1 LHKQIKNIMKRKLLN
16 SLLVLI
22 NKNSTISFA
31 IALMIPFTGLAQI
44 QHDLLVDLDF
54 ENGITD
60 SSSENQ
66 TTLISGASSY
76 VTDKYG
82 NTNACIQFNGTS
94 NNGSV
99 FLTNDV
105 TGTYKMNFPAS
116 FSAWVNIASYG
127 TLSSPILTTEDH
139 GSAYSGFWVEVSTAG
154 AVQAHF
160 GNGFG
165 TSASDKKT
173 FETASGVINL
183 NTWHHIAV
191 VFKSANEA
199 IIYVDG
205 FAKPTTV
212 SGGATSCYYYKI
224 VGTAG
229 KIGGYVKGT
238 GNRSI
243 NGKVDKVKFFG
254 AALTQSEVFA
264 LSYVKHNN
272 MSSLLFNYNM
282 DNNYYDTSIYQ
293 QTSAQ
298 VGTCQYGSDQLS
310 YANAALNVTQ
320 NSAIEIREA
329 AANFKCN
336 FPMTFASWIKV
347 DALGS
352 INPIFTNDDN
362 TSSYTGVWVQIL
374 ANGTI
379 GVNIGDG
386 SGTSAFARRSYV
398 TTNALGADFQWR
410 HLTVVLKAAAS
421 PTLFTVEIYVNGV
434 LWPVGAQS
442 GTGTQLVYNT
452 NTGNWG
458 KLGCYNKGTS
468 TLSTFSGGLDGC
480 MFWNDSLTSDQINN
494 IVDNYYTGCLTLP
507 TIQANTSASAVCS
520 GTAVTLNGGGG
531 ATYVWT
537 GGVTNGVSFSPS
549 ATNTYTV
556 TGTDVNN
563 CSNSATVAVV
573 VNDLPAITINASA
586 STVCAGNSLSLT
598 GNGAANYSWTGG
610 ITNGVTFIPTATATY
625 TVTGTDINNC
635 TNSNSISVTV
645 NDLPTVTIN
654 SSASTVCAGSTVTLS
669 GAGADTYTWNNGVI
683 DGQEFLPVENYTY
696 TVVGVD
702 SNSCSATA
710 STTIAIDPLPTI
722 ATTLNGSTISAN
734 ETGATYQWLNC
745 GNNGYTIIS
754 WETTQSYTATVV
766 GSYAVLVTKN
776 GCSDT
781 SACVAISTV
790 GIETNAD
797 TDNDIVM
804 YPMPASNQLTIN
816 NKSTES
822 CKIELMDATGKV
834 VYSAVSSKDNT
845 VVDIRSFSNG
855 LYFARFTIANK
866 VTTQKFVV
874 SQ

>member
-1 LHKQIKNIMKRKLLN
+1 MKKNILHSFFN
-16 SLLVLI
+16 LI
-22 NKNSTISFA
+22 KSNQIIAFVILCPA
-31 IALMIPFTGLAQI
+31 IVFGQI
-44 QHDLLVDLDF
+44 QHDLLLDLDF

-60 SSSENQ
+60 SSSEQ
-66 TTLISGASSY
+66 QITLISGSSSY
-76 VTDKYG
+76 ATDKYG
-82 NTNACIQFNGTS
+82 NSNACIQFNGTS

-116 FSAWVNIASYG
+116 FSAWVNIAAFG

-154 AVQAHF
+154 AVQAHY

-199 IIYVDG
+199 SIYVDG

-212 SGGATSCYYYKI
+212 SGSATSCYYYKI
-224 VGTAG
+224 TGTAG

-243 NGKVDKVKFFG
+243 NGKIDKVKFFG

-264 LSYVKHNN
+264 LNYVKHNN
-272 MSSLLFNYNM
+272 YSSLLFNYNM
-282 DNNYYDTSIYQ
+282 DSNYFDTSIYH

-298 VGTCQYGSDQLS
+298 VGTCQYGADQLS
-310 YANAALNVTQ
+310 YSNAALNVTE
-320 NSAIEIREA
+320 NSAIEIRESNG
-329 AANFKCN
+329 NFKTT
-336 FPMTFASWIKV
+336 FPMTFATWIKV

-374 ANGTI
+374 GNGTI

-398 TTNALGADFQWR
+398 TTNALGADSQWR
-410 HLTVVLKAAAS
+410 HLTVVLKAANS
-421 PTLFTVEIYVNGV
+421 PALYTAEIYVNGV

-458 KLGCYNKGTS
+458 KLGCYNKGAS
-468 TLSTFSGGLDGC
+468 TLSNFSGGLDGS
-480 MFWNDSLTSDQINN
+480 MFWNDSLTQAEVTN
-494 IVDNYYTGCLTLP
+494 IVNNYYTGCLTLP
-507 TIQANTSASAVCS
+507 TIQANATTDSVCS

-537 GGVTNGVSFSPS
+537 GGVTDGISFTPS

-556 TGTDVNN
+556 TGTDINN

-573 VNDLPAITINASA
+573 VNDLPTIIINASA
-586 STVCAGNSLSLT
+586 STVCAGNSVNLA
-598 GNGAANYSWTGG
+598 GNGAVNYSWTGG
-610 ITNGVTFIPTATATY
+610 ITNAVTFTPTATATY

-635 TNSNSISVTV
+635 SNSNSIAVTV
-645 NDLPTVTIN
+645 NDSPTVTIN

-669 GAGADTYTWNNGVI
+669 GAGAQTYTWNNGVI
-683 DGQEFLPVENYTY
+683 DGQEFSPVENSVYS
-696 TVVGVD
+696 VIGVD
-702 SNSCSATA
+702 SNSCSAAA
-710 STTIAIDPLPTI
+710 SITIGIDSLPSVI
-722 ATTLNGSTISAN
+722 TTLNGSTISAI
-734 ETGATYQWLNC
+734 ETGANYQWLNC
-745 GNNGYTIIS
+745 GNNGYTVIS
-754 WETTQSYTATVV
+754 WETTQSFTATVT
-766 GSYAVLVTKN
+766 GSYAVIVTLN

-781 SACVAISTV
+781 SVCTAISSV
-790 GIETNAD
+790 GISDNEKETVSFYPNPSIGLVTIINKQKLNLDLALED
-797 TDNDIVM
+797 YSGKIV
-804 YPMPASNQLTIN
+804 YTTQIVDEKKQLDFTY
-816 NKSTES
+816 
-822 CKIELMDATGKV
+822 LA
-834 VYSAVSSKDNT
+834 
-845 VVDIRSFSNG
+845 NG
-855 LYFARFTIANK
+855 LYFLKLENAKETTIHK
-866 VTTQKFVV
+866 LLISK
-874 SQ
+874 